1 MYFLYL
7 YWVINIGKKAA
18 FHTLG
23 CKLNYS
29 ETSTISRLF
38 EEQGYQK
45 VEFDQPA
52 DVYVINTCS
61 VTANADK
68 ECKQIVKQALKVS
81 PNAFIVVTGCYAQ
94 LKPDQISNISGV
106 DLVISTLR

>member
-1 MYFLYL
+1 M
-7 YWVINIGKKAA
+7 KKAA

-23 CKLNYS
+23 CKLNFS

-38 EEQGYQK
+38 EEQGYLK
-45 VEFDQPA
+45 VDFNEAA

-68 ECKQIVKQALKVS
+68 ECKLIVKNALAIS
-81 PNAFIVVTGCYAQ
+81 PDAYVAAKSIA
-94 LKPDQISNISGV
+94 LSSGG
-106 DLVISTLR
+106 